1 MLYATNQVVRTDLI
15 IFTPLK
21 DSVFNVNKQKI
32 VIVEAINKINLP
44 FDVRWILK
52 LIPLCNPDWITQR
65 GLFVFLEC
73 CPDYR
78 PHQNCIMKEGGWIIT
93 NFHKF
98 ST

>member
-52 LIPLCNPDWITQR
+52 LIPLCNPDWITQ
-65 GLFVFLEC
+65 G
-73 CPDYR
+73 DYSCSWSAVR
-78 PHQNCIMKEGGWIIT
+78 IIA
-93 NFHKF
+93 HIRIV
-98 ST
+98 